1 MIRSKDVNVEVKK
14 LDELANSSD
23 QAIVTKGILKG
34 ITLLVKL
41 VRDIRTN
48 QVAVM
53 KHQGIELIKEEVKD
67 V

>member
-14 LDELANSSD
+14 LDELATSTDNSV
-23 QAIVTKGILKG
+23 VTKGVLKA

-48 QVAVM
+48 QVAMM
-53 KHQGIELIKEEVKD
+53 KKQGIELIKEEGRD